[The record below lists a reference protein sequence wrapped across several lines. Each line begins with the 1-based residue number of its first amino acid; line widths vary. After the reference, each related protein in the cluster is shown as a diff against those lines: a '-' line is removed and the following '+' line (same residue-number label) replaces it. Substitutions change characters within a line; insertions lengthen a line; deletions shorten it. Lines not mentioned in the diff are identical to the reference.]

1 MSTLRKFRVG
11 AVLVLLTIAASTLLY
26 LWNPVPL
33 QTLRNAGFDQYQR
46 WQPRAYQSAPV
57 HIIDIDEASL
67 RLYGQWPWP
76 RTRIADLVTKL
87 QQAQA
92 ASIAFDIV
100 FAEPDR
106 TSPLAMLRDWNAPA
120 GTSRQLAQLPDHDA
134 VLAQAIRGGKVVLGF
149 ALDQEVSSAALP
161 QVKAN
166 YVVLGEPPQP
176 YLHAFERALTSIA
189 VLQDAAS
196 GNGAITFIPDADGVV
211 RRVPLL
217 VRQGEH
223 QLPTLAAEALRVAQ
237 DAPNY
242 LVHSAN
248 HAGTGLAD
256 VRIGKVQIA
265 TTPQGEVWLHY
276 SKPVPS
282 RYIPA
287 WQVLQGK
294 VPPAQLKDAILLV
307 GTSAHGLMDLRF
319 SPVAGAIPGVEMH
332 AQLLE
337 QVLTGNSLN
346 RPGWA
351 TSAEVLTIVIAG
363 VLLGVVTLTAGGMLS
378 LITLLSML
386 ALLAGGAWQAYS
398 GAHVL
403 LDPLAPG
410 LALLLIFLVAAVSRH
425 IVVEQHQRWVR
436 QAFSRYVS
444 PNLLN
449 YLIEHPDALVL
460 SARRTQCSFIF
471 TDLAGFTSLM
481 ERLDPEQASQRL
493 NTYLDSMIAI
503 AFKHEGTLDRIVG
516 DAVAI
521 MFSAPVTQADHQ
533 QRALA
538 CALEMH
544 AFAARY
550 LTDLN
555 AQGQEFCATRIGVH
569 SGEVVV
575 GNFGGASLF
584 DYRALGDPVNT
595 ASRLEHA
602 NKQLGTLICVSEAT
616 LAGCHQIAARPIGR
630 LRASGKSQEL
640 NIFEPAQMV
649 PDNDAQYR
657 AAYVLM
663 RDQDPGAL
671 LAFEQLALEFPQD
684 PLVRLHV
691 WRLRQGRQG
700 DLIVLDEK

>member
-1 MSTLRKFRVG
+1 MLRKFRVG
-11 AVLVLLTIAASTLLY
+11 AVLVLLSITASVLLY
-26 LWNPVPL
+26 LRNPLPL
-33 QTLRNAGFDQYQR
+33 QTLRNTGFDQFQR
-46 WQPRAYQSAPV
+46 WQPRAYQPV
-57 HIIDIDEASL
+57 PVRIIDIDEASL
-67 RLYGQWPWP
+67 RRYGQWPWP
-76 RTRIADLVTKL
+76 RTRIAELVGRL

-106 TSPLAMLRDWNAPA
+106 TSPVAMLRDWNAPA
-120 GTSRQLAQLPDHDA
+120 DTSRQLAQLPDHDA
-134 VLAQAIRGGKVVLGF
+134 VLAQAMRGGKVVLGF
-149 ALDQEVSSAALP
+149 ALDQEVSSAQLP
-161 QVKAN
+161 QLKAN
-166 YVVLGEPPQP
+166 YVVLGAAPQP
-176 YLHAFERALTSIA
+176 YLHAFARALASID

-196 GNGAITFIPDADGVV
+196 GNGAITFIPDADGIV

-223 QLPTLAAEALRVAQ
+223 MLPTLAAEALRVAQ
-237 DAPNY
+237 QAPNY
-242 LVHSAN
+242 LVRSGSQAS
-248 HAGTGLAD
+248 TGLSE
-256 VRIGKVQIA
+256 VRIGQAQIA

-276 SKPVPS
+276 SPPVPS

-287 WQVLQGK
+287 WQVLEGK
-294 VPPAQLKDAILLV
+294 VPPALLKNHILLV

-337 QVLTGNSLN
+337 QILSGSSLS

-351 TSAEVLTIVIAG
+351 RSAEVLTIVLAG
-363 VLLGVVTLTAGGMLS
+363 MLLGFITLSAGGMGS
-378 LITLLSML
+378 LLALLSML

-398 GAHVL
+398 SGQVL
-403 LDPLAPG
+403 LDPLLPG
-410 LALLLIFLVAAVSRH
+410 MALLLTFLVAAVSRH

-436 QAFSRYVS
+436 LAFARYVS

-481 ERLDPEQASQRL
+481 EKLDPGQAAQRL

-538 CALEMH
+538 CALDMH

-550 LTDLN
+550 LAELN
-555 AQGQEFCATRIGVH
+555 AQGLEFCATRIGVH

-575 GNFGGASLF
+575 GNFGGAALF

-616 LAGCHQIAARPIGR
+616 LAGCAHIPARPIGR

-640 NIFEPAQMV
+640 TIFEPAIEA
-649 PDNDAQYR
+649 PANDAAYR
-657 AAYVLM
+657 AAYALM
-663 RDQDPGAL
+663 REHAAGAL
-671 LAFEQLALEFPQD
+671 AAFEQLATEYPDD

-691 WRLRQGRQG
+691 QRLRQGQQG